1 MSGVEYPIASTQL
14 RKRWRVVELGGLRCV
29 CSSYLYWEVEMRAWE
44 KKVCVWEGGR
54 RVYCRLERGGKHEG
68 SV

>member
-1 MSGVEYPIASTQL
+1 M
-14 RKRWRVVELGGLRCV
+14 ELGGLRCV